1 VDSHVLITGTGRAGT
16 SLLMQIL
23 TELGLD
29 TGFKKGVKLDA
40 KSNAGLERSI
50 KDIDRWSYIV
60 KNPEF
65 CFEIPMI
72 LKEKEIDHVF
82 ICVRDA
88 WDTAL
93 SRRENSRNNSLG
105 GYWYADTIQEQ
116 IDSNDLAVHQL
127 IQSIAYH
134 DLQNTIICFDK
145 MVEDCDYL
153 WLKLTPLLVSFIFN
167 ETTDTYDAI
176 NLVSYEEFKEVY
188 YRIVDKSKIKFK

>member
-1 VDSHVLITGTGRAGT
+1 MDSHVLITGTGRAGT
-16 SLLMQIL
+16 SLLVQIL

-29 TGFKKGVKLDA
+29 TGFKRGVKLDS
-40 KSNAGLERSI
+40 KSNAGLERNI

-72 LKEKEIDHVF
+72 AKEKEIDHVF

-93 SRRENSRNNSLG
+93 SRRENARNNALG
-105 GYWYADTIQEQ
+105 GYWYAHTIQEQ
-116 IDSNDLAVHQL
+116 VDSNDLAVHQL
-127 IQSIAYH
+127 IQSIAYY
-134 DLQNTIICFDK
+134 DIKNTIICFDK
-145 MVEDCDYL
+145 MVEDCEYL

-167 ETTDTYDAI
+167 ETTDTYDAV